1 MTRKFKAGD
10 KIALSNLPHP
20 YVDISPHIGYTLYQN
35 INGNLAFIDDVG
47 DERVFTTRDG
57 RLCDWMEPCE
67 IKLVNDVEKPVM
79 IDAEELLEQIDGG
92 TRYNMTVEE
101 VIAYLRGFIR
111 ANKGGK

>member
-1 MTRKFKAGD
+1 MGYKAGD
-10 KIALSNLPHP
+10 KIRFTNTNEYKS
-20 YVDISPHIGYTLYQN
+20 YVTKGAVYRLYEDED
-35 INGNLAFIDDVG
+35 GWLCLTDDDG
-47 DERVFTTRDG
+47 DVAYFTDSHGELRGWLDD
-57 RLCDWMEPCE
+57 CSFEVVKDS
-67 IKLVNDVEKPVM
+67 DHVM